1 VIVDSETIDSMADV
15 QGSNGN
21 GAGGGDDPPHRLTR
35 EAKGKAVAQ
44 PKKLQHSHLDDLDST
59 IAVFAAALQ
68 AERGGTGA
76 AFRIVDQSGSPA
88 SPERPPPLPLRRSTR
103 TRTQPVSTPTPP
115 ASTARSGRKRTRE
128 EPQRQQ
134 QQPRRRQRQQEQPE
148 QAEGTEGSGSGSG
161 WSGSESE
168 SESEEQIVR
177 LPSVGEILNGGSQ
190 LVWRYRFQDQHIWF
204 PAQREA
210 PDGYRFW
217 NKLQRRFHRAYRRA
231 RTLHPHR

>member
-1 VIVDSETIDSMADV
+1 MFRAAMVMV
-15 QGSNGN
+15 QVVVMIHHTG
-21 GAGGGDDPPHRLTR
+21 LL
-35 EAKGKAVAQ
+35 GKLRARQ
-44 PKKLQHSHLDDLDST
+44 LLNQSSKKLPHSHLDDLDST
-59 IAVFAAALQ
+59 IAVFAAALR

-76 AFRIVDQSGSPA
+76 AFWIVDQSGSPA
-88 SPERPPPLPLRRSTR
+88 APERPPPLPLRRSTR

-148 QAEGTEGSGSGSG
+148 QAEGTEGSGS
-161 WSGSESE
+161 ESE

-204 PAQREA
+204 PAQRET

-217 NKLQRRFHRAYRRA
+217 NKLQRRFHRAYRHA